1 MLDFFAEL
9 RTNANFEPN
18 VIQDV
23 TEISQDNRSYLQE
36 AIAYRAEYVEAILQA
51 EVPLDHQDDNGQTAL
66 QYAISR
72 GMNDLA
78 ASIVNKGANLNCL
91 DKYGNDALWTAV
103 LYPRPSLT
111 LIELLIKKGA
121 DPHRKN
127 SAGRSS
133 ADMAVT
139 KNNQAMMVL
148 FGRQQ

>member
-1 MLDFFAEL
+1 M
-9 RTNANFEPN
+9 
-18 VIQDV
+18 IQDV

-36 AIAYRAEYVEAILQA
+36 AIAYRAEYAEAILEA
-51 EVPLDHQDDNGQTAL
+51 EVRLDHQDNNGQTAL

-78 ASIVNKGANLNCL
+78 VSLVKKGANLSCL

-103 LYPRPSLT
+103 LYPRPSLP

-127 SAGRSS
+127 AAGRSS
-133 ADMAVT
+133 ADVAVT
-139 KNNQAMMVL
+139 KKNQAMMIL
-148 FGRQQ
+148 FGLQQ